1 MNFNHRFVLN
11 KVSYHGHCAIEIIGK
26 SLRAAVNNDPDGRE
40 GMVLGQYIAGM
51 GFSNVGLGIDHAMA
65 HTLSAYYDVPHG
77 KACAMLLP
85 IAMEFNAPVS
95 GTKYKDIAIA
105 LGVKGVESMTQ
116 DEYRAAAINA
126 VKQLSIDVG
135 IPEKCEKIKKEDF
148 DNISRDALKD
158 ACYPGSPRE
167 VTQEQVKELFMKLM

>member
-26 SLRAAVNNDPDGRE
+26 SLRAVVNNDPDGRE
-40 GMVLGQYIAGM
+40 GMALGQYIAGM

-105 LGVKGVESMTQ
+105 LGVKGVVSMTQ
-116 DEYRAAAINA
+116 DEYRTAAINA
-126 VKQLSIDVG
+126 VKQLSIDVR
-135 IPEKCEKIKKEDF
+135 IPEKCE
-148 DNISRDALKD
+148 
-158 ACYPGSPRE
+158 
-167 VTQEQVKELFMKLM
+167 

>member
-1 MNFNHRFVLN
+1 
-11 KVSYHGHCAIEIIGK
+11 
-26 SLRAAVNNDPDGRE
+26 
-40 GMVLGQYIAGM
+40 MVLGQYIAGM

-77 KACAMLLP
+77 KTCAMLLP

-126 VKQLSIDVG
+126 VKQFSIDVG
-135 IPEKCEKIKKEDF
+135 IPEKFENGKRRF
-148 DNISRDALKD
+148 
-158 ACYPGSPRE
+158 
-167 VTQEQVKELFMKLM
+167 

>member
-40 GMVLGQYIAGM
+40 GMALGQYIAGM
-51 GFSNVGLGIDHAMA
+51 RFSNVGLGIDHAMA

-85 IAMEFNAPVS
+85 IAIEFNVPVS

-105 LGVKGVESMTQ
+105 LGVKGVESRTQ

-126 VKQLSIDVG
+126 VKQFSIDVG
-135 IPEKCEKIKKEDF
+135 IPEKCEKIKKK
-148 DNISRDALKD
+148 ILQHLS
-158 ACYPGSPRE
+158 
-167 VTQEQVKELFMKLM
+167 

>member
-1 MNFNHRFVLN
+1 MN

-40 GMVLGQYIAGM
+40 GMALGQYIAGM

-65 HTLSAYYDVPHG
+65 HALSAYYDVPHG

-85 IAMEFNAPVS
+85 IAMEFNTPVS

-116 DEYRAAAINA
+116 DEYRAAAINS
-126 VKQLSIDVG
+126 VKQLSINVG
-135 IPEKCEKIKKEDF
+135 IPEKFENGKRRF
-148 DNISRDALKD
+148 
-158 ACYPGSPRE
+158 
-167 VTQEQVKELFMKLM
+167 

>member
-26 SLRAAVNNDPDGRE
+26 SLRAVVNNDPDGRD
-40 GMVLGQYIAGM
+40 GMALGQYIAGM
-51 GFSNVGLGIDHAMA
+51 EFSNVGLGIDHAMA

-105 LGVKGVESMTQ
+105 LDVKGVDQGLRMNIALQPSM
-116 DEYRAAAINA
+116 
-126 VKQLSIDVG
+126 LSNSYPSMSEFLKSAKRSKKKILTTSLVMLLRMPV
-135 IPEKCEKIKKEDF
+135 ILEAPEK
-148 DNISRDALKD
+148 
-158 ACYPGSPRE
+158 
-167 VTQEQVKELFMKLM
+167 

>member
-1 MNFNHRFVLN
+1 
-11 KVSYHGHCAIEIIGK
+11 
-26 SLRAAVNNDPDGRE
+26 
-40 GMVLGQYIAGM
+40 MVLGQYIAGM

-105 LGVKGVESMTQ
+105 LDVKGVDQGLRMNIALQPSM
-116 DEYRAAAINA
+116 
-126 VKQLSIDVG
+126 LSNSY
-135 IPEKCEKIKKEDF
+135 PSMSEF
-148 DNISRDALKD
+148 LKS
-158 ACYPGSPRE
+158 A
-167 VTQEQVKELFMKLM
+167 

>member
-1 MNFNHRFVLN
+1 M
-11 KVSYHGHCAIEIIGK
+11 A
-26 SLRAAVNNDPDGRE
+26 
-40 GMVLGQYIAGM
+40 LGQYIAGM

-85 IAMEFNAPVS
+85 IAMEFNAPAY
-95 GTKYKDIAIA
+95 GAKYTDIAIA

-116 DEYRAAAINA
+116 DEYRTAAINA
-126 VKQLSIDVG
+126 VKQLFIDVG
-135 IPEKCEKIKKEDF
+135 IPEKCEEIKKEDL

-158 ACYPGSPRE
+158 ACYPGNPRE
-167 VTQEQVKELFMKLM
+167 ATQEQVKELFMKLM